1 MSKSNLLVRCG
12 EWDLKGAEEFHLH
25 QDRRVRVKTIH
36 PLYTGTNGSDSQKVN
51 YNFALLHLEEDFD
64 LDMHINPICLPDFP
78 SKKKGMYC
86 IFSTFIVN
94 RMNVGIQKT
103 MKS

>member
-12 EWDLKGAEEFHLH
+12 EWDLKGTEEFHRH

-36 PLYTGTNGSDSQKVN
+36 PLYTGTNGNDSQMVN

-78 SKKKGMYC
+78 SKKKGM
-86 IFSTFIVN
+86 
-94 RMNVGIQKT
+94 
-103 MKS
+103 